1 MPEGVSIFVKN
12 EIAGLRQFLP
22 ALQFLKLFI
31 YSFFQFFDVFGCVLG
46 HSLGFLILLW
56 DAFGSKNM
64 KKPMVFFMFLKR
76 SFSAFRSCWRL
87 SCFNLWHFFSRSVL
101 NKGSKMGSKSGSPGI
116 AKVDL
121 CSIARRLSF
130 FGSLHFCYFFVPI
143 LGSILGFNI
152 ASIVV
157 LNLPILELWIWLC
170 FLGGLDLL
178 VCFCGVFFFHPEVL

>member
-1 MPEGVSIFVKN
+1 
-12 EIAGLRQFLP
+12 
-22 ALQFLKLFI
+22 
-31 YSFFQFFDVFGCVLG
+31 
-46 HSLGFLILLW
+46 
-56 DAFGSKNM
+56 
-64 KKPMVFFMFLKR
+64 
-76 SFSAFRSCWRL
+76 
-87 SCFNLWHFFSRSVL
+87 
-101 NKGSKMGSKSGSPGI
+101 MGSKSGSPGI

-121 CSIARRLSF
+121 CSIARLLSF

-157 LNLPILELWIWLC
+157 LNLPILELGIWLC